1 MGGGDFKHWTHI
13 SDGKFVIK
21 TNTFTQLF
29 FVDGPTADQLFFL
42 NFVSSPL
49 YCHLISPLFFV
60 LSFMSQNSPKLS
72 PQKYWTHPP
81 LITLTRPAIIS
92 LLSSLYLS
100 FRSHPP
106 LITLNRSPTSHNSHQ
121 TNNFLLCTLISKGP
135 KPKYTKKI
143 TRPTSISLTH
153 LTPHRSSLINPN
165 SGFKR
170 VKIPHDLSPITP
182 INHSNPFLPINSS
195 PTKLCC

>member
-1 MGGGDFKHWTHI
+1 MDPQLI
-13 SDGKFVIK
+13 S
-21 TNTFTQLF
+21 
-29 FVDGPTADQLFFL
+29 FFL

-49 YCHLISPLFFV
+49 SHLFSLLCALPHVSELT
-60 LSFMSQNSPKLS
+60 QLS

-81 LITLTRPAIIS
+81 LITLTWPAIIS

-121 TNNFLLCTLISKGP
+121 TNNFLLCTLISEAP
-135 KPKYTKKI
+135 KPKYTKEI

-153 LTPHRSSLINPN
+153 ITPHESSLINPN